1 MKALAAYDSPPP
13 LTRRAARGIAAVEF
27 AIVLP
32 LLAVLLFMVVD
43 LSRAI
48 QAKIILLNISRE
60 GANLASRSTT
70 DLNGSSQTIMN
81 ALAASTPPLDMNK
94 RGMIYIT
101 KIMGYTAKSGLRN
114 IVLEQYRWDA
124 GAKVSGYLP
133 ASQVWQWQLEQWHV
147 HQYRP
152 GRKCPRSVTD
162 VGPAVRWRTDL
173 RLVETFYNFDM
184 LFGTLKIGNSTTPVL
199 GPNLNSMTV
208 F

>member
-1 MKALAAYDSPPP
+1 MMRSHYPA
-13 LTRRAARGIAAVEF
+13 RRGARGIAAVEF

-32 LLAVLLFMVVD
+32 LLALLLFMVVD

-60 GANLASRSTT
+60 GANLASRATS
-70 DLNGSSQTIMN
+70 DLSGSSQTIMN

-133 ASQVWQWQLEQWHV
+133 ASQVWQCGSWNNGTCTGIAKDE
-147 HQYRP
+147 YA
-152 GRKCPRSVTD
+152 
-162 VGPAVRWRTDL
+162 PAVSLMQSQLADGEL
-173 RLVETFYNFDM
+173 IYAVETFYNFDM
-184 LFGTLKIGNSTTPVL
+184 LFVTLKFGNSTTPVL
-199 GPNLNSMTV
+199 GPNLTSMTI

>member
-1 MKALAAYDSPPP
+1 MRARPPAP
-13 LTRRAARGIAAVEF
+13 RAARGIAAVEF

-32 LLAVLLFMVVD
+32 LLALLLFMLAD

-48 QAKIILLNISRE
+48 QAKTILLNISRE
-60 GANLASRSTT
+60 GANLASRSTS
-70 DLNGSSQTIMN
+70 DLSGSGQAIMN

-124 GAKVSGYLP
+124 GARASGYLP
-133 ASQVWQWQLEQWHV
+133 ASQVWQCGSWSNGTCTGVAKDEHAPTVALMQNQLADGELI
-147 HQYRP
+147 Y
-152 GRKCPRSVTD
+152 
-162 VGPAVRWRTDL
+162 A
-173 RLVETFYNFDM
+173 VETFYDFDM
-184 LFGTLKIGNSTTPVL
+184 LFGTLNFGNSTTPVL
-199 GPNLNSMTV
+199 GPNLTSMTV

>member
-1 MKALAAYDSPPP
+1 MMRHRSRP
-13 LTRRAARGIAAVEF
+13 LPQRAARGIAAVEF

-70 DLNGSSQTIMN
+70 DLSGSGQTIMN

-124 GAKVSGYLP
+124 GAKASGYLP
-133 ASQVWQWQLEQWHV
+133 ASQVWRCGSWSNGTCTGIAKDKDKDAPTVTLMPNQLADGELI
-147 HQYRP
+147 Y
-152 GRKCPRSVTD
+152 
-162 VGPAVRWRTDL
+162 A
-173 RLVETFYNFDM
+173 VETFYNFDM
-184 LFGTLKIGNSTTPVL
+184 LFGTLKFGNSTTPVL
-199 GPNLNSMTV
+199 GPNLTSMTV

>member
-1 MKALAAYDSPPP
+1 MKRRRSRLLP
-13 LTRRAARGIAAVEF
+13 RRAARGIAAVEF

-70 DLNGSSQTIMN
+70 DLNGSSQTIMD

-133 ASQVWQWQLEQWHV
+133 ASQVWRCGSWSN
-147 HQYRP
+147 
-152 GRKCPRSVTD
+152 GTCTNIAKAD
-162 VGPAVRWRTDL
+162 NAPAVSLMSGQLADGEL
-173 RLVETFYNFDM
+173 IYAVETFYHFDM
-184 LFGTLKIGNSTTPVL
+184 LFGTLNIGNSTTPIL
-199 GPNLNSMTV
+199 GPDLTSMTV

>member
-1 MKALAAYDSPPP
+1 M
-13 LTRRAARGIAAVEF
+13 EF

-48 QAKIILLNISRE
+48 QTKIILLNISRE

-133 ASQVWQWQLEQWHV
+133 ASQVWRCGSWSN
-147 HQYRP
+147 
-152 GRKCPRSVTD
+152 GTCTNIAKADSA
-162 VGPAVRWRTDL
+162 PAVSLMSGQLSDGEL
-173 RLVETFYNFDM
+173 IYAVETFYNFDM
-184 LFGTLKIGNSTTPVL
+184 LFGTLKIGNSTTPSL
-199 GPNLNSMTV
+199 GPDLNSMTV

>member
-1 MKALAAYDSPPP
+1 M
-13 LTRRAARGIAAVEF
+13 TRRRSRLLPRRGARGIAAVEF

-48 QAKIILLNISRE
+48 QAKTILLNISRE
-60 GANLASRSTT
+60 GANLASRSTS
-70 DLNGSSQTIMN
+70 DLSGSSQTVMN

-101 KIMGYTAKSGLRN
+101 KIMGYASSPTAGVRN

-124 GAKVSGYLP
+124 GAKASGYLP
-133 ASQVWQWQLEQWHV
+133 ASQVWQCGSWSNGTCTGIAKDKYAPTVTLMPNQLADGELI
-147 HQYRP
+147 Y
-152 GRKCPRSVTD
+152 
-162 VGPAVRWRTDL
+162 A
-173 RLVETFYNFDM
+173 VETFYNFDM
-184 LFGTLKIGNSTTPVL
+184 LFGTLKIGNSTTPIL
-199 GPNLNSMTV
+199 GPDLTSMTV

>member
-1 MKALAAYDSPPP
+1 MMRRRSRLLP
-13 LTRRAARGIAAVEF
+13 RRAARGIAAVEF

-70 DLNGSSQTIMN
+70 DLNGSSQTIMD

-133 ASQVWQWQLEQWHV
+133 ASQVWRCGSWSN
-147 HQYRP
+147 
-152 GRKCPRSVTD
+152 GTCTNIAKAD
-162 VGPAVRWRTDL
+162 NAPAVSLMSGQLADGEL
-173 RLVETFYNFDM
+173 IYAVETFYHFDM
-184 LFGTLKIGNSTTPVL
+184 LFGTLNIGNSTTPIL
-199 GPNLNSMTV
+199 GPDLTSMTV

>member
-1 MKALAAYDSPPP
+1 MMRRRSLP
-13 LTRRAARGIAAVEF
+13 LLRRAARGIAAVEF

-70 DLNGSSQTIMN
+70 DLSGSGQTIMN

-124 GAKVSGYLP
+124 GAKASGYLP
-133 ASQVWQWQLEQWHV
+133 ASQVWKQCGSWSN
-147 HQYRP
+147 
-152 GRKCPRSVTD
+152 GTCTNIAKADSA
-162 VGPAVRWRTDL
+162 PAVSLMSGQLSDGEL
-173 RLVETFYNFDM
+173 IYAVETFYNFDM
-184 LFGTLKIGNSTTPVL
+184 LFGTLKIGNSTTPIL
-199 GPNLNSMTV
+199 GPDLNSMTV

>member
-1 MKALAAYDSPPP
+1 MMNRHSLALP
-13 LTRRAARGIAAVEF
+13 RRAARGIAALEF

-48 QAKIILLNISRE
+48 QTKIILLNISRE

-124 GAKVSGYLP
+124 GAKASGYLP
-133 ASQVWQWQLEQWHV
+133 ASQVWQCGTWSNGTCIKIAQAESAPVVSLMSGQLSDGELI
-147 HQYRP
+147 Y
-152 GRKCPRSVTD
+152 
-162 VGPAVRWRTDL
+162 A
-173 RLVETFYNFDM
+173 VETFYNFDM

-199 GPNLNSMTV
+199 GPNLYSMTV

>member
-1 MKALAAYDSPPP
+1 MMRRRSLP
-13 LTRRAARGIAAVEF
+13 LLRRAARGIAAVEF

-70 DLNGSSQTIMN
+70 DLSGSGQTIMN

-124 GAKVSGYLP
+124 GAKASGYLP
-133 ASQVWQWQLEQWHV
+133 ASQVWKQCGSWSNGTCTNIAKADSAPTVSLMSGQLSDGELI
-147 HQYRP
+147 Y
-152 GRKCPRSVTD
+152 
-162 VGPAVRWRTDL
+162 A
-173 RLVETFYNFDM
+173 VETFYNFDM

>member
-1 MKALAAYDSPPP
+1 M
-13 LTRRAARGIAAVEF
+13 TRRRSRLLPRRGARGIAAVEF

-48 QAKIILLNISRE
+48 QTKIILLNISRE
-60 GANLASRSTT
+60 GANLASRATS
-70 DLNGSSQTIMN
+70 DLSGSGQSIMN

-101 KIMGYTAKSGLRN
+101 KIMGYASSPTASVRN

-124 GAKVSGYLP
+124 GAKASGYLP
-133 ASQVWQWQLEQWHV
+133 ASQVWQCGSWSNGTCTGIAKDDKAPVLSLMSGQLADGELI
-147 HQYRP
+147 Y
-152 GRKCPRSVTD
+152 
-162 VGPAVRWRTDL
+162 A
-173 RLVETFYNFDM
+173 VETFYNFDM
-184 LFGTLKIGNSTTPVL
+184 LFGTLKIGNSTTPIL
-199 GPNLNSMTV
+199 GPDLTSMTV

>member
-1 MKALAAYDSPPP
+1 MRRRSRLLP
-13 LTRRAARGIAAVEF
+13 RRAVRGIAAVEF

-32 LLAVLLFMVVD
+32 LLALLLFMVVD

-60 GANLASRSTT
+60 GANLASRATS
-70 DLNGSSQTIMN
+70 DLSGSGQSIMN

-101 KIMGYTAKSGLRN
+101 KIMGYASSPTAGVRN

-124 GAKVSGYLP
+124 GAKASGYLP
-133 ASQVWQWQLEQWHV
+133 ASQVWRCGSWSNGTCTGIAKDKDKDAPTVTLMPNQLADGELI
-147 HQYRP
+147 Y
-152 GRKCPRSVTD
+152 
-162 VGPAVRWRTDL
+162 A
-173 RLVETFYNFDM
+173 VETFYNFDM
-184 LFGTLKIGNSTTPVL
+184 LFGTLNIGNSTTPIL
-199 GPNLNSMTV
+199 GPDLTSMTV

>member
-1 MKALAAYDSPPP
+1 MTRRRSLHLP
-13 LTRRAARGIAAVEF
+13 RRAARGIAAVEF

-60 GANLASRSTT
+60 GANLASRATS
-70 DLNGSSQTIMN
+70 DLSGSGQSIMD

-101 KIMGYTAKSGLRN
+101 KIMGYASSPTASVRN

-124 GAKVSGYLP
+124 GAKASGYLP
-133 ASQVWQWQLEQWHV
+133 ASQVWRCGSWSNGTCTNIAKADSAPTVTLMSGQLSDGELI
-147 HQYRP
+147 Y
-152 GRKCPRSVTD
+152 
-162 VGPAVRWRTDL
+162 A
-173 RLVETFYNFDM
+173 VETFYNFDM
-184 LFGTLKIGNSTTPVL
+184 LFGTLKIGNSTTPIL
-199 GPNLNSMTV
+199 GPDLNSMTV

>member
-1 MKALAAYDSPPP
+1 MMRSHYPAQ
-13 LTRRAARGIAAVEF
+13 RAARGIAAVEF

-32 LLAVLLFMVVD
+32 LLALLLFMVVD

-60 GANLASRSTT
+60 GANLASRATS
-70 DLNGSSQTIMN
+70 DLSGSSQTIMN

-101 KIMGYTAKSGLRN
+101 KIMGYASSPTAGVRN

-124 GAKVSGYLP
+124 GAKASGYLP
-133 ASQVWQWQLEQWHV
+133 ASQVWRCGSWSNGTCTGIPKDKDAPMVTLMQNQLADGELI
-147 HQYRP
+147 Y
-152 GRKCPRSVTD
+152 
-162 VGPAVRWRTDL
+162 A
-173 RLVETFYNFDM
+173 VETFYNFDM
-184 LFGTLKIGNSTTPVL
+184 LFGTLKFGNSTTPIL

>member
-1 MKALAAYDSPPP
+1 MMRSHYPA
-13 LTRRAARGIAAVEF
+13 RRGARGIAAVEF

-32 LLAVLLFMVVD
+32 LLALLLFMVVD

-60 GANLASRSTT
+60 GANLASRATS
-70 DLNGSSQTIMN
+70 DLSGSGQSIMD
-81 ALAASTPPLDMNK
+81 ALAASTPPLDMNGH
-94 RGMIYIT
+94 GMIYIT

-133 ASQVWQWQLEQWHV
+133 ASQVWQCGSWSNGTCTGIGKNDKAPVLTLMSGQLADGELI
-147 HQYRP
+147 Y
-152 GRKCPRSVTD
+152 
-162 VGPAVRWRTDL
+162 A
-173 RLVETFYNFDM
+173 VETFYNFDM
-184 LFGTLKIGNSTTPVL
+184 LFGTLKIGNSTTPIL
-199 GPNLNSMTV
+199 GPDLTSMTV

>member
-1 MKALAAYDSPPP
+1 MRAPTLRFP
-13 LTRRAARGIAAVEF
+13 RRAERGIAAIEF

-32 LLAVLLFMVVD
+32 LLALLLFMLAD

-48 QAKIILLNISRE
+48 QAKTILLNISRE
-60 GANLASRSTT
+60 GANLASRSTS
-70 DLNGSSQTIMN
+70 DLSGSGQTIMN

-124 GAKVSGYLP
+124 GAKASGYLP
-133 ASQVWQWQLEQWHV
+133 ASQVWQCGSWSNGACSGIARDEYAPTVSLMQNQLADGELI
-147 HQYRP
+147 Y
-152 GRKCPRSVTD
+152 
-162 VGPAVRWRTDL
+162 A
-173 RLVETFYNFDM
+173 VETFYHFDM
-184 LFGTLKIGNSTTPVL
+184 LFGTLKFGDSTTPVL
-199 GPNLNSMTV
+199 APNLTSMTV

>member
-1 MKALAAYDSPPP
+1 MMRSHYPA
-13 LTRRAARGIAAVEF
+13 RRGARGIAAVEF

-32 LLAVLLFMVVD
+32 LLALLLFMVVD

-60 GANLASRSTT
+60 GANLASRATS
-70 DLNGSSQTIMN
+70 DLSGSSQTIMN

-133 ASQVWQWQLEQWHV
+133 ASQVWQCGSWSNGTCTNIAKADSAPSVSLMSGQLSDGELI
-147 HQYRP
+147 Y
-152 GRKCPRSVTD
+152 
-162 VGPAVRWRTDL
+162 A
-173 RLVETFYNFDM
+173 VETFYNFDM
-184 LFGTLKIGNSTTPVL
+184 LFGTLKIGDSTTPVL

>member
-1 MKALAAYDSPPP
+1 MMRSCSPSP
-13 LTRRAARGIAAVEF
+13 RAARGIAAVEF
-27 AIVLP
+27 AIALP
-32 LLAVLLFMVVD
+32 LLALLLFMVVD

-101 KIMGYTAKSGLRN
+101 KIMGYASSPTAGVRN

-133 ASQVWQWQLEQWHV
+133 ASQVWRCSSWSNGTCTGIAKDKDAPTVTLMPNQLADGELI
-147 HQYRP
+147 Y
-152 GRKCPRSVTD
+152 
-162 VGPAVRWRTDL
+162 A
-173 RLVETFYNFDM
+173 VETFYNFDM
-184 LFGTLKIGNSTTPVL
+184 LFGTLKIGNSTTPIL
-199 GPNLNSMTV
+199 GPNLTSMTV